1 MGSTVTRKRGTKEY
15 LYYVWYDNRH
25 DKTHIHSHS
34 LTFTHIHSHSLT
46 FTHIHSHSLTFTH
59 ISKRIEKYCGLVNG
73 KNTIKNLT
81 RYKKEELTVQSEG
94 FKAKLQ
100 ELERLSLKQ

>member
-1 MGSTVTRKRGTKEY
+1 MMGSTVTRKRGTKEY

-25 DKTHIHSHS
+25 DK
-34 LTFTHIHSHSLT
+34 
-46 FTHIHSHSLTFTH
+46 
-59 ISKRIEKYCGLVNG
+59 SKRIEKYCGPVNG

-81 RYKKEELTVQSEG
+81 QYKKEELTVQSEG